1 MAAAISGN
9 CALCKTRLGRILRLL
24 SFTSFTPTGLHSGY
38 DLADIGCRVITDKIF
53 FWVLPVM
60 YGVFTAVF
68 VTLARSEG
76 GASSAK
82 KGAAAFG
89 MGMLAIILDTQRHL
103 FPNWFFT
110 MAVPL
115 HWLVL
120 LYMADA
126 FLVRHGDRTPVKPV
140 IALFSVGLAINL
152 AATFIIDS
160 VAIRVPN
167 ASIIAIA
174 ILALALPRFFAHREK
189 RIDNITAFVVA
200 MSWLCYVVRFAF
212 YFTLDQSSEYA
223 RTSQWSQY
231 MMIFYFTSAI
241 FALSLAFL
249 LMMAITSDMVARHF
263 VAATVDPLT
272 GVANRRGFERMLDE
286 ASGALPFQSVLMV
299 DLDHFKH
306 VNDTYGHGIG
316 DGVLVAVSQT
326 LITCCRGLGEVVRF
340 GGEEFVILLRTGEAE
355 AVQQLAELLRT
366 AVAATRLDAPYD
378 ALSCTASVGVALV
391 EPGED
396 IDDSIRRADR
406 ALYRAKET
414 GRNRVLFADIDENTL
429 KTVAAVSA

>member
-1 MAAAISGN
+1 
-9 CALCKTRLGRILRLL
+9 
-24 SFTSFTPTGLHSGY
+24 
-38 DLADIGCRVITDKIF
+38 
-53 FWVLPVM
+53 M

-76 GASSAK
+76 GTPSAK

-103 FPNWFFT
+103 FPHWFFT

-120 LYMADA
+120 WYTADA
-126 FLVRHGDRTPVKPV
+126 FLVRHGDKTPAKPAA
-140 IALFSVGLAINL
+140 ILFAIGLGINL
-152 AATFIIDS
+152 YATFIVDS

-167 ASIIAIA
+167 ASIVAIA
-174 ILALALPRFFAHREK
+174 ILTLALPRFFKNRAK
-189 RIDNITAFVVA
+189 RLDKITAFVVA
-200 MSWLCYVVRFAF
+200 MCWLCYLVRFAF

-231 MMIFYFTSAI
+231 MMIFYFSSAI

-249 LMMAITSDMVARHF
+249 LMMAITTDMVARHF
-263 VAATVDPLT
+263 AAATIDPLT
-272 GVANRRGFERMLDE
+272 GVANRRGFERMLD
-286 ASGALPFQSVLMV
+286 GAGVAMPFRSALMV
-299 DLDHFKH
+299 DLDHFKQ

-326 LITCCRGLGEVVRF
+326 LITCCKGLGEVARF
-340 GGEEFVILLRTGEAE
+340 GGEEFVVLLRSGEQA
-355 AVQQLAELLRT
+355 AVLQLAELLRS
-366 AVAATRLDAPYD
+366 AVAATRLDAPND
-378 ALSCTASVGVALV
+378 KLFCTASVGVALV

-396 IDDSIRRADR
+396 INDSIRRADR

-414 GRNRVLFADIDENTL
+414 GRNRVVFADVDENAFRP
-429 KTVAAVSA
+429 VAAVSA

>member
-1 MAAAISGN
+1 MQN
-9 CALCKTRLGRILRLL
+9 DYYLGGIRA
-24 SFTSFTPTGLHSGY
+24 G
-38 DLADIGCRVITDKIF
+38 VITDKIF

-76 GASSAK
+76 GTSSAK

-103 FPNWFFT
+103 FPHWFFT

-120 LYMADA
+120 WYTSDA
-126 FLVRHGDRTPVKPV
+126 FLARHGDKTPVKP
-140 IALFSVGLAINL
+140 AATLFAIGLAINL
-152 AATFIIDS
+152 YATFIVDS

-167 ASIIAIA
+167 ASIVAIA
-174 ILALALPRFFAHREK
+174 ILTLALPRFFKYRAK
-189 RIDNITAFVVA
+189 RLDKVTAFVVA
-200 MSWLCYVVRFAF
+200 MCWLCYLVRFAF
-212 YFTLDQSSEYA
+212 YFTLDQSGEYA

-231 MMIFYFTSAI
+231 MMIFYFSSAI

-286 ASGALPFQSVLMV
+286 PQEVLPFRSVLMV
-299 DLDHFKH
+299 DLDHFKQ
-306 VNDTYGHGIG
+306 VNDTHGHGIG

-326 LITCCRGLGEVVRF
+326 LISCCKGLGEVVRF
-340 GGEEFVILLRTGEAE
+340 GGEEFVVLLRPGERQ
-355 AVQQLAELLRT
+355 AVSQVAELLRT
-366 AVAATRLDAPYD
+366 AVAATRLGAPYHH
-378 ALSCTASVGVALV
+378 LQVTASVGVAVLD
-391 EPGED
+391 PDED
-396 IDDSIRRADR
+396 VDDAIRRADR
-406 ALYRAKET
+406 ALYRAKEN
-414 GRNRVLFADIDENTL
+414 GRNQVVFAEVGNAHL
-429 KTVAAVSA
+429 NPVAAIPA

>member
-1 MAAAISGN
+1 MQ
-9 CALCKTRLGRILRLL
+9 KDYYLG
-24 SFTSFTPTGLHSGY
+24 
-38 DLADIGCRVITDKIF
+38 DIQSSVITDKIF

-68 VTLARSEG
+68 VTLARSER
-76 GASSAK
+76 GATSAK

-89 MGMLAIILDTQRHL
+89 MGMLAIILDTQRHM
-103 FPNWFFT
+103 FPSWFFT

-120 LYMADA
+120 WYMADA

-140 IALFSVGLAINL
+140 LGLFSVGLAINL

-167 ASIIAIA
+167 ASIIAIL

-189 RIDNITAFVVA
+189 QIDNITAFVVA

-272 GVANRRGFERMLDE
+272 GVANRRGFERMLDGPK
-286 ASGALPFQSVLMV
+286 GALPFRSVLMV
-299 DLDHFKH
+299 DLDHFKR
-306 VNDTYGHGIG
+306 VNDTYGHDIG

-326 LITCCRGLGEVVRF
+326 LITCCKGLGEVVRF
-340 GGEEFVILLRTGEAE
+340 GGEEFVILLRTCEDS
-355 AVQQLAELLRT
+355 AVQQLAELLRS
-366 AVAATRLDAPYD
+366 AVAATRLDAPHD
-378 ALSCTASVGVALV
+378 GLHCTASVGVAIV
-391 EPGED
+391 ERNED
-396 IDDSIRRADR
+396 IDDAIRRADR
-406 ALYRAKET
+406 ALYRAKEN
-414 GRNRVLFADIDENTL
+414 GRNRVIFAPDDEGAFNP
-429 KTVAAVSA
+429 VAAISA